1 VEQHL
6 NVLYSAHDT
15 SERFQKQAAHFRLV
29 KEARLAQATTRLSLK
44 QLFGLQLI
52 AFGRKLA
59 QDTKP
64 AFVE

>member
-1 VEQHL
+1 MEQHL
-6 NVLYSAHDT
+6 NILFSAHST
-15 SERFQKQAAHFRLV
+15 SERYQKQAAHFRLV
-29 KEARLAQATTRLSLK
+29 KEARLAQANTRPSLK
-44 QLFGLQLI
+44 QLLGLQLI

>member
-15 SERFQKQAAHFRLV
+15 SERYQKLAAHFRMV
-29 KEARLAQATTRLSLK
+29 KEAKLAQAKTRRSLK

-52 AFGRKLA
+52 AFGRKLVR
-59 QDTKP
+59 DTKP